1 MLQSNKHDEN
11 GNVALF
17 KARHVIDGR
26 GQTNYQYDIDTYAPN
41 MQKESLRCLCCM
53 AVQEDLGME
62 ANDVVQAFL
71 LPTLMNGEVY
81 YAYPPPGFCLCVRQ
95 EAYLSRKAKFYCS
108 SQPSTV

>member
-1 MLQSNKHDEN
+1 ME
-11 GNVALF
+11 G
-17 KARHVIDGR
+17 

-62 ANDVVQAFL
+62 ANDVVQAVL

-81 YAYPPPGFCLCVRQ
+81 YAYPLLVSVFCARQ

-108 SQPSTV
+108 SRLSTV